1 MNARGSNYKHGL
13 SRTPEY
19 RAWQTM
25 RLRCLEPSNPAYPA
39 YGGRGITV
47 CERWKYSPEAFVEDM
62 GQKPSPEYELDRI
75 DNDGPY
81 APGNCRWVPRTIN
94 CRNRRSTHRIT
105 LGHGDDTRSLA
116 AWCDALGMPR
126 DTVRKRL
133 AAGWPP
139 EEAFSVP
146 VRRKAP
152 DGQRSDQG
160 ECADCGKPG
169 VYGERC
175 KSCENAARWRR
186 GTY

>member
-1 MNARGSNYKHGL
+1 MGKGDSNYKHGL

-47 CERWKYSPEAFVEDM
+47 CDRWKDSPDAFVEDM

-81 APGNCRWVPRTIN
+81 APENCRWVPRTVN
-94 CRNRRSTHRIT
+94 SRNRRSNVWISLGGESRT
-105 LGHGDDTRSLA
+105 LA
-116 AWCDALGMPR
+116 EWCERLDMPR
-126 DTVRKRL
+126 DTIRKRL

-139 EEAFSVP
+139 EEVFSVP

-152 DGQRSDQG
+152 KGERSDQHQ
-160 ECADCGKPG
+160 CADCGKPG
-169 VYGERC
+169 VYGQRC
-175 KSCENAARWRR
+175 KSCENKARWQR

>member
-1 MNARGSNYKHGL
+1 MSGKPKHGL

-25 RLRCLEPSNPAYPA
+25 RLRCLDPSNPAYPR

-47 CERWKYSPEAFVEDM
+47 CDRWRDSVEAFYEDM
-62 GQKPSPEYELDRI
+62 GQKPAPEYELDRI
-75 DNDGPY
+75 ENDGHY
-81 APGNCRWVPRTIN
+81 EPGNCRWVPRSIN
-94 CRNRRSTHRIT
+94 SRNRRSNVWIGLGGESRT
-105 LGHGDDTRSLA
+105 LA
-116 AWCDALGMPR
+116 EWCELLGMPR

-146 VRRKAP
+146 VRRKAQKG
-152 DGQRSDQG
+152 DSSDQG
-160 ECADCGKPG
+160 NCADCGKAG
-169 VYGERC
+169 VYGKRC
-175 KSCENAARWRR
+175 KSCENRARWKR